1 MDYEIDFIG
10 VPDDKKD
17 SQAVCL
23 RYRNKEGRYTT
34 IVYDAGFTSG
44 GEEMCAHLKRY
55 YFNGERPRIDYL
67 FCSHSH
73 DDHIGG
79 VVHLIENC
87 DVKRIFFNAP
97 WDCIDELYNRITDR
111 RKTRTSLDRRLREEY
126 SGLESIEKLAADRG
140 IPRFNSFVGSTV
152 VPDVVS
158 VLSPT
163 RDFYIEQTCRENVD
177 IFDAHGK
184 QGSASSSMMLSKVRE
199 DWDTELLRENVSTS
213 AENETSL
220 VLDLDFENE
229 RVLLT
234 GDAGP
239 LALSKAI
246 ENSEDMFSS
255 DIKDVTVYQMPH
267 HGSRHNVTPS
277 ILDRL
282 VGPILEKESAAKQTE
297 KVAFACTAATS
308 DHPKGMV
315 TNAFIRRGCNV
326 YATNGFTICHSYGS
340 MPSRDGWSAIKKID
354 FAELVDPWD
363 S

>member
-10 VPDDKKD
+10 VPDDKQD

-23 RYRNKEGRYTT
+23 RFRNGEGQYTT

-55 YFNGERPRIDYL
+55 YSNGERPCIDYL

-111 RKTRTSLDRRLREEY
+111 RKTRISLDRRLREEY
-126 SGLESIEKLAADRG
+126 SGLDSIEKLATARE
-140 IPRFNSFVGSTV
+140 IPRFNSFVGSTEL
-152 VPDVVS
+152 PEVVS

-163 RDFYIEQTCRENVD
+163 KDFYIEQTCRANED
-177 IFDAHGK
+177 IFNTQRKSGL
-184 QGSASSSMMLSKVRE
+184 ASSSMMLPKVRE
-199 DWDTELLRENVSTS
+199 SWDTDLLREDVSTS

-246 ENSEDMFSS
+246 ENSEYKLVS
-255 DIKDVTVYQMPH
+255 DIKDVMVYQIPH

-277 ILDRL
+277 VLDRL
-282 VGPILEKESAAKQTE
+282 VGPILEEESVAKQTE
-297 KVAFACTAATS
+297 KVAFACTASTS
-308 DHPKGMV
+308 DHPKEMV
-315 TNAFIRRGCNV
+315 TNAFIRRGCAV
-326 YATNGFTICHSYGS
+326 YATNGVTIRHHYGN
-340 MPSRDGWSAIKKID
+340 MPLRAGWTPVRKVD
-354 FAELVDPWD
+354 FSEYVEPWD

>member
-10 VPDDKKD
+10 VPDDKQD

-23 RYRNKEGRYTT
+23 RFKNGGGQYTT

-55 YFNGERPRIDYL
+55 YSNGDRPCIDYL

-87 DVKRIFFNAP
+87 DVRRIFFNAP

-111 RKTRTSLDRRLREEY
+111 RKTRTSLDRLLREKY
-126 SGLESIEKLAADRG
+126 SGLDSIEKLANDRG
-140 IPRFNSFVGSTV
+140 IPLFNSFVESIE

-163 RDFYIEQTCRENVD
+163 KDFYIEQTCRENAD
-177 IFDAHGK
+177 IFQVPEKSESDSRA
-184 QGSASSSMMLSKVRE
+184 MMLSKVRE
-199 DWDTELLRENVSTS
+199 DWDMELLREDVSTS

-220 VLDLDFENE
+220 ILDFDFENE
-229 RVLLT
+229 RVLMT

-239 LALSKAI
+239 LALTKAI
-246 ENSEDMFSS
+246 ENSESMLAS
-255 DIKDVTVYQMPH
+255 DIKEVAVYQIPH

-277 ILDRL
+277 ILNRL
-282 VGPILEKESAAKQTE
+282 VGPILEKESAVMQTK
-297 KVAFACTAATS
+297 KVAFACTASTS
-308 DHPKGMV
+308 DHPKEMV
-315 TNAFIRRGCNV
+315 TNAFIRRGCAV
-326 YATNGFTICHSYGS
+326 YATNGSTIRHYHGN
-340 MPSRDGWSAIKKID
+340 MPSRTGWTPVRKVD
-354 FAELVDPWD
+354 FADYVEPWD